1 MAGTRSGWMFV
12 IRNVVVWIAMTAIL
26 VVVPDQLEH
35 YLPLPM
41 SRVIGWAI
49 ACSVWVVAVEQQW
62 KERYGVFSRFFVQLF
77 LWVTAAL
84 FAIWISDQFR
94 VR

>member
-1 MAGTRSGWMFV
+1 MAGKRTDGLFV
-12 IRNVVVWIAMTAIL
+12 IRNVLVWMVMTAIL
-26 VVVPDQLEH
+26 VVVPDKLEH
-35 YLPLPM
+35 WLPLPA
-41 SRVIGWAI
+41 SRVVGWAV

-62 KERYGVFSRFFVQLF
+62 KDRYGVFVRFFIQLF
-77 LWVTAAL
+77 LWVSAAL